1 MFEAAGGPK
10 LTLFNEDFLE
20 WSTSERFDLVCSFGF
35 IEHFND
41 WPAMIR
47 RHAELVVEG
56 RYLILTTP
64 HFRNLQ
70 YALHR
75 LFDTPNPIL
84 ACGPYGTCEFW
95 LERALARSKRFR
107 DLPREGTTR

>member
-1 MFEAAGGPK
+1 
-10 LTLFNEDFLE
+10 
-20 WSTSERFDLVCSFGF
+20 
-35 IEHFND
+35 
-41 WPAMIR
+41 MIR

-56 RYLILTTP
+56 GYLILTTP

-107 DLPREGTTR
+107 VWYRNDDTTVFELVRSARDLPREGTTR